1 MILLDDKIVFF
12 HFPKTSGTSIKRNAK
27 TSNIIPLIRCIRNN
41 MFLLDN
47 NIVFFHFD
55 IPLRMRHVGINH
67 LPHKY
72 YTYPIIGMIR
82 NPFSFYVSFYNYFRN
97 NKLLSSPNKEIL
109 FCKYFIEDRNINL
122 DDFDEVK
129 KDFNK
134 HLKLLV
140 TKGDEHKI
148 QIQNY
153 NCGLISRLYQ
163 FLYIK
168 NNTDIVPEI
177 TIIKMEEYDKLNIL
191 LSKYNINLTES
202 KEKINASKE
211 VDYKLYYT
219 PETIKLVES
228 YDSEI
233 IQKYNYH
240 F

>member
-1 MILLDDKIVFF
+1 MYLIDNKIIFF
-12 HFPKTSGTSIKRNAK
+12 HFPKTSGTYIRINTK
-27 TSNIIPLIRCIRNN
+27 NILIPPMIRHI
-41 MFLLDN
+41 
-47 NIVFFHFD
+47 
-55 IPLRMRHVGINH
+55 GINH
-67 LPHKY
+67 LPDEY
-72 YTYPIIGMIR
+72 YKYPIFGMIR

-97 NKLLSSPNKEIL
+97 NKIINSPTKEIL
-109 FCKYFIEDRNINL
+109 FCKYFTEDQNIDL
-122 DDFDEVK
+122 DDFQEVK

-134 HLKLLV
+134 HLKLLL

-168 NNTDIVPEI
+168 NNTDITPEI

-191 LSKYNINLTES
+191 LSKYNINLIKSTS
-202 KEKINASKE
+202 KINSSKE

-219 PETIKLVES
+219 TETIKLVES
-228 YDSEI
+228 YDNKI
-233 IQKYNYH
+233 LQKYNYH